1 MFVYGGDVLG
11 RGMYVCVV
19 ECGGGGVF
27 AVCGGELCVS
37 GRRQKCVCEVCG
49 GELWLW
55 LCVDVCLWLFV
66 VVYRKGLCVLGG
78 FRLEILSYGT
88 LWHAEFH

>member
-27 AVCGGELCVS
+27 AVCCCVWR
-37 GRRQKCVCEVCG
+37 GVVC
-49 GELWLW
+49 
-55 LCVDVCLWLFV
+55 
-66 VVYRKGLCVLGG
+66 
-78 FRLEILSYGT
+78 FRLEEKV
-88 LWHAEFH
+88 HV